1 MLISVSEAHD
11 LVFDRRT
18 VAWAD
23 TFDHSGIHRTTIEV
37 TADHIM
43 RFLVGMGD
51 IARHLLWMLRCV
63 AHKREH
69 RHWVIA
75 MLLRQH
81 TEIDGARVNTR
92 RRTGFQTTNAQ
103 WKFTQT
109 A

>member
-1 MLISVSEAHD
+1 MLISVGEAHD
-11 LVFDRRT
+11 FVFDRRA

-23 TFDHSGIHRTTIEV
+23 TFDHPCIHWATIEV

-43 RFLVGMGD
+43 GFLVGMSD
-51 IARHLLWMLRCV
+51 ITRHLLGMLGRI